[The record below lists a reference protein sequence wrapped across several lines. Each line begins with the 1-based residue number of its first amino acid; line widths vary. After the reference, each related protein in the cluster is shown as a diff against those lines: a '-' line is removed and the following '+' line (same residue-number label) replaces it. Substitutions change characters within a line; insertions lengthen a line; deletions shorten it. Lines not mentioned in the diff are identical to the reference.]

1 MFALGPQAAAAGYR
15 IEAFERIG
23 STNAEAL
30 RRAALGERGPQWF
43 VTAEQTAGRGRRD
56 RAWSAPRGNLA
67 ASILEVIDVTP
78 AVAATLGFVAGL
90 AVHAA
95 LRSVCTLAPEL
106 PPPDFT
112 LKWPNDVLAGGAK
125 LVGILLEAEA
135 AGSGQLAVAAGIG
148 VNVVAAPTDT
158 PYPAASLASLGIATS
173 AGAVFAALSDA
184 WAEYRGMWSGGE
196 GFSDIRALWLKRAA
210 GVGQPVSVRG
220 GRTGVDGIFETID
233 NTGCM
238 IVATSDGR
246 RVSVSAGEVFF
257 GAAATGGAA

>member
-1 MFALGPQAAAAGYR
+1 VFVLGPQAAAAGYR
-15 IEAFERIG
+15 MEAFERIG

-30 RRAALGERGPQWF
+30 RRATLGERGPQWF

-67 ASILEVIDVTP
+67 ARILELIDVTP
-78 AVAATLGFVAGL
+78 AVAATLGFVTGL

-106 PPPDFT
+106 PPPDFA
-112 LKWPNDVLAGGAK
+112 LKWPNDVLAGDAK

-135 AGSGQLAVAAGIG
+135 AEAGQLAVAAGIG
-148 VNVVAAPTDT
+148 VNVVAAPIDT
-158 PYPAASLASLGIATS
+158 PYPAASLAALGIATS
-173 AGAVFAALSDA
+173 AEAVFAALTDA
-184 WAEYRGMWSGGE
+184 WAEYYGMWGRGA
-196 GFSDIRALWLKRAA
+196 GFADIRSLWLKRAA

-220 GRTGVDGIFETID
+220 GRTVVDGIFETID

-246 RVSVSAGEVFF
+246 RIPVSAGEVFF